1 MTARAAAPATVA
13 LDARGRLAVSGDL
26 LFDQAEAACRAGLAL
41 LAGLPGPR
49 VEVSLAGLGRVNS
62 VTAVVL
68 VEWRRAARAAGKEL
82 AVTDIPPHLAGIFRL
97 SGLDDVL
104 PAADRPA
111 GHKTA
116 P

>member
-1 MTARAAAPATVA
+1 MAGRAAVPAVVA
-13 LDARGRLAVSGDL
+13 LDARGGLTVSGDL

-68 VEWRRAARAAGKEL
+68 VEWRRAARAAGKAL
-82 AVTDIPPHLAGIFRL
+82 AVTALPPPRAGTCRR

-104 PAADRPA
+104 PAAARPA